1 MSEPVLSIRGVRKY
15 FSERRRLF
23 GSTPPPIQAVQNINL
38 DLYSGDSL
46 GVVGESGCGKSTLA
60 RTIVGIV
67 PPTSGEIVYRG
78 SDIASLKGRER
89 REIYKHIQ
97 FVFQDPTSS
106 LNPRKTVREILSAP
120 MIELLGLDRREA
132 EQRAKA
138 LMDKVNM
145 RPEFLDRH
153 PHEFSGGQAQ
163 RIGIARALATT
174 PEVLIL
180 DEPVSALDVSIQAQ
194 ILQLL
199 KSLKSDLGLTYLFI
213 SHDLAVVDNLCD
225 RVAVMYLGSVME
237 EGSAHRIFDNP
248 RHPYTNVL
256 LASIPHP
263 DQHETTSIRLSGDLP
278 NPADPPPGCPFQP
291 RCYRATAQCAQ
302 SKPPLTDYGSGH
314 KAACFYADAP
324 EPPPAAPLESQAVAE
339 TADVSG

>member
-23 GSTPPPIQAVQNINL
+23 GATPPPIQAVQNINL

-60 RTIVGIV
+60 RTIVGIT

-78 SDIASLKGRER
+78 TDIASLKGRER

-106 LNPRKTVREILSAP
+106 LNPRKTVRQILTAP
-120 MIELLGLDRREA
+120 MIELLGLHQHEA
-132 EQRAKA
+132 EHRAQA

-163 RIGIARALATT
+163 RIGIARALATN

-237 EGSAHRIFDNP
+237 EGSVNRIFENP

-263 DQHETTSIRLSGDLP
+263 DQHQTTSIRLSGDLP

-302 SKPPLTDYGSGH
+302 SKPQLTDYGSGH
-314 KAACFYADAP
+314 KAACFYADNP
-324 EPPPAAPLESQAVAE
+324 EPPPSQPLEPAAVGDTAE
-339 TADVSG
+339 VLG

>member
-1 MSEPVLSIRGVRKY
+1 MVTTALHFDTI
-15 FSERRRLF
+15 L
-23 GSTPPPIQAVQNINL
+23 PPPVYRTDGGDRVIVVPESEALLGMELEETTVAVRV
-38 DLYSGDSL
+38 DPVDFEAL

-106 LNPRKTVREILSAP
+106 LNPRKTVREILAAP
-120 MIELLGLDRREA
+120 MIQLLGLDKHEA
-132 EQRAKA
+132 ERGAHA

-145 RPEFLDRH
+145 RPEFLD
-153 PHEFSGGQAQ
+153 
-163 RIGIARALATT
+163 
-174 PEVLIL
+174 
-180 DEPVSALDVSIQAQ
+180 
-194 ILQLL
+194 
-199 KSLKSDLGLTYLFI
+199 
-213 SHDLAVVDNLCD
+213 
-225 RVAVMYLGSVME
+225 
-237 EGSAHRIFDNP
+237 

-291 RCYRATAQCAQ
+291 RCYRATSQCAQ

-314 KAACFYADAP
+314 KAACFYAHHP
-324 EPPPAAPLESQAVAE
+324 EPPSPAPLGSETVAE
-339 TADVSG
+339 TAEARG